1 MKRKIYQELINW
13 KNTNIQKP
21 LMIIGARQ
29 IGKTY
34 IINVFCNKEF
44 ENYNSDE
51 GRDYEKK
58 IIKNLDGLQN
68 YIHCSYIIDKE
79 NLLDMKM
86 SPIDAGEN
94 VFKELL
100 RNRVSIN

>member
-1 MKRKIYQELINW
+1 MD
-13 KNTNIQKP
+13 
-21 LMIIGARQ
+21 
-29 IGKTY
+29 
-34 IINVFCNKEF
+34 KEF

-86 SPIDAGEN
+86 SPIDKDKKT
-94 VFKELL
+94 FQILL
-100 RNRVSIN
+100 SNRIHLN